1 EENLEE
7 FIKRFETYVAENIQE
22 HQLTPQIEIDAKLQF
37 SDITPKFIRILRQ
50 FEPFGPGNPKPI
62 FYTHRVFDYNGAS
75 KIVGRD
81 NEHLK
86 LELTDESS
94 ENVMNGIAFRMAEYS
109 QDLKAFNPLDIVYT
123 LEDNTFNNVTST
135 QLMIKDIKVTSTNS
149 PF

>member
-1 EENLEE
+1 M
-7 FIKRFETYVAENIQE
+7 
-22 HQLTPQIEIDAKLQF
+22 
-37 SDITPKFIRILRQ
+37 
-50 FEPFGPGNPKPI
+50 
-62 FYTHRVFDYNGAS
+62 
-75 KIVGRD
+75 GRD